1 MYSVAVRWDRLGRSF
16 PKTSSNHN
24 INDFLILDGQ
34 FDINKGKEYVTVI
47 LFLFNKYSRFLQR
60 HRVLVPLLVSR
71 ASNMWIWTGG
81 HQFSFVHVLLLEKL
95 CPVGLSRPPWLG
107 LASCTSLRSASGL
120 SARPRPS
127 DPEGADST
135 GSANSVH
142 HYEI

>member
-24 INDFLILDGQ
+24 INDLLILDGQ

-71 ASNMWIWTGG
+71 ASNM
-81 HQFSFVHVLLLEKL
+81 
-95 CPVGLSRPPWLG
+95 
-107 LASCTSLRSASGL
+107 
-120 SARPRPS
+120 
-127 DPEGADST
+127 
-135 GSANSVH
+135 
-142 HYEI
+142 